1 MGFREEHEE
10 MKKIY
15 RRTILAAAGF
25 AAALTVTP
33 LTASAQSGD
42 PIHLVVPYGGGGLI
56 DGLVRQILES
66 MSAELNQP
74 VVVDNKP
81 GANGIVGASFAAAAK
96 PDGLTYLVGATGPVS
111 LNILLRDNLPFSMES
126 FEPIGTMMSG
136 PLTITVPKSLN
147 ISTIDELKQYAVRSG
162 KPLRYATLGP
172 GSVTHLFGM
181 VLQDQLG
188 VPMVDV
194 AYRNNPSAIVD
205 LLGGQN
211 ELNFSTPISL
221 IKHQQ
226 AGEVKILA
234 VSTRERMGE
243 FPDIPTTGEL
253 GYPSLV
259 SSFWFG
265 LLAPAGTPQVQK
277 DRVSAALNKA
287 MSDKDLQV
295 KMINAGMTPE
305 VGGADKMKEQLE
317 TDVSFWG
324 SVIQKN
330 AIKID

>member
-1 MGFREEHEE
+1 MI
-10 MKKIY
+10 KIH
-15 RRTILAAAGF
+15 RRTMLAAAGM
-25 AAALTVTP
+25 AAALMLSP
-33 LTASAQSGD
+33 AGASAQSGD

-56 DGLVRQILES
+56 DGLVRQIADA
-66 MSAELNQP
+66 MSKELDQP

-96 PDGLTYLVGATGPVS
+96 PDGLTYFIGATGPLS
-111 LNILLRDNLPFSMES
+111 LNVMLRENLPFSMDS
-126 FEPIGTMMSG
+126 FEPVGTMMSG
-136 PLTITVPKSLN
+136 PLTITVPSALKIN
-147 ISTIDELKQYAVRSG
+147 TIDELKKYASDSG

-221 IKHQQ
+221 IKQEQ
-226 AGEVKILA
+226 AGEVKMLA
-234 VSTRERMGE
+234 VSTPERMSQ
-243 FPDIPTTGEL
+243 FPDLPTTTEL
-253 GYPSLV
+253 GYPQLV

-265 LLAPAGTPQVQK
+265 LLAPAGTPQADK
-277 DRVSAALNKA
+277 DKVSAALQKA
-287 MSDKDLQV
+287 MSDKDLQE
-295 KMINAGMTPE
+295 KMTNAGMTPE
-305 VGGADKMKEQLE
+305 IGGPTEMQAQLDK
-317 TDVSFWG
+317 DVAFWG
-324 SVIQKN
+324 SVITKN
-330 AIKID
+330 NIKLK

>member
-1 MGFREEHEE
+1 MVPIF
-10 MKKIY
+10 
-15 RRTILAAAGF
+15 RRTVLAAAGM
-25 AAALTVTP
+25 AALMFSATGV
-33 LTASAQSGD
+33 SAQSGD

-56 DGLVRQILES
+56 DGLVRQIADS
-66 MSAELNQP
+66 MSAELGQP

-81 GANGIVGASFAAAAK
+81 GANGIVGASYAAAAK

-111 LNILLRDNLPFSMES
+111 LNVMLRENLPFSMDS
-126 FEPIGTMMSG
+126 FEPVGTMMNG
-136 PLTITVPKSLN
+136 PLTITVPAALE
-147 ISTIDELKQYAVRSG
+147 IDTIDELKEYAVDTG

-194 AYRNNPSAIVD
+194 AYRNNPAAIVD

-211 ELNFSTPISL
+211 DLNFSTPISL
-221 IKHQQ
+221 IKQEE

-234 VSTRERMGE
+234 VSTPERMAQ
-243 FPDIPTTGEL
+243 FPDLPTTTEL

-265 LLAPAGTPQVQK
+265 LLAPAGTPQADI
-277 DRVSAALNKA
+277 DRVSAALQKA
-287 MSDKDLQV
+287 MGDQGLQE
-295 KMINAGMTPE
+295 KMVNAGMTPE
-305 VGGADKMKEQLE
+305 VGGADAMKAQLDS
-317 TDVSFWG
+317 DVAFWG
-324 SVIQKN
+324 TVIDKN
-330 AIKID
+330 NIKLK